1 MAEAKAK
8 KPNFFKKI
16 GKFFSDVVRE
26 MKKIVWTIRTQTLNN
41 TLAVFVIVVISAVVI
56 VALDLA
62 FGGIL
67 ELLINLIAG

>member
-8 KPNFFKKI
+8 KPNFFKKV
-16 GKFFSDVVRE
+16 GKFFSDVVSE
-26 MKKIVWTIRTQTLNN
+26 MKKIVWPSKKQTINN
-41 TLAVFVIVVISAVVI
+41 TLAVTVIVVISAVVI
-56 VALDLA
+56 VVLDLV

>member
-16 GKFFSDVVRE
+16 GKFFSDVVT
-26 MKKIVWTIRTQTLNN
+26 VNN
-41 TLAVFVIVVISAVVI
+41 TLAVTVIVVICAVVI